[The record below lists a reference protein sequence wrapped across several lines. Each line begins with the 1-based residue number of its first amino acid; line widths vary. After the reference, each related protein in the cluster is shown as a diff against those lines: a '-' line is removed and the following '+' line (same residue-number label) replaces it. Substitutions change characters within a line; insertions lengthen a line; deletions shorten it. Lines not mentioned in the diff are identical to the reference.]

1 MNLQDE
7 ILNFAQQHKK
17 FNVAD
22 FLHFTKN
29 RVTRPY
35 CSKIF
40 TELVNEKKLVRAGQS
55 YRTVY
60 SLPENIRFLGN
71 VINLRIKNTN
81 IQEHKVLEN
90 IQTKAPFILKLKDN
104 VRSIFDY
111 AFSEMLNNAIEHSKS
126 KFIEIK
132 IAKKDNR
139 LSFEIRDFGIGVF
152 RNVKKARHL
161 GSEFEAMQ
169 DLLKGKT
176 TTAPKAHSGEGI
188 FFTSKVADLFT
199 LDSYGFEMTVDNLK
213 EDVFIGESKKTLQG
227 TKVVFSLVLNT
238 KKHLINIFK
247 KYQTEKDNYA
257 FDKTEVQ
264 IKLYTMGTVHIS
276 RSQARRILS
285 GLDKFKLVILDFD
298 KVPTVG
304 QAFADEIFRVFFN
317 KHPDIKIVPINMN
330 EAIAFMIGRVEK

>member
-139 LSFEIRDFGIGVF
+139 PSF
-152 RNVKKARHL
+152 
-161 GSEFEAMQ
+161 
-169 DLLKGKT
+169 
-176 TTAPKAHSGEGI
+176 
-188 FFTSKVADLFT
+188 
-199 LDSYGFEMTVDNLK
+199 
-213 EDVFIGESKKTLQG
+213 
-227 TKVVFSLVLNT
+227 
-238 KKHLINIFK
+238 
-247 KYQTEKDNYA
+247 
-257 FDKTEVQ
+257 
-264 IKLYTMGTVHIS
+264 
-276 RSQARRILS
+276 
-285 GLDKFKLVILDFD
+285 
-298 KVPTVG
+298 
-304 QAFADEIFRVFFN
+304 
-317 KHPDIKIVPINMN
+317 
-330 EAIAFMIGRVEK
+330 